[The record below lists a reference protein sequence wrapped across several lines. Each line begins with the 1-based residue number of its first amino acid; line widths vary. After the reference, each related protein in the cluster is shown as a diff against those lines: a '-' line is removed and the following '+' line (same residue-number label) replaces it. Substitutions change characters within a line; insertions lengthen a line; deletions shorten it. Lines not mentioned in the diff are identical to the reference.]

1 MSCVHICSLQSS
13 HSPRIHCCRTSRPAH
28 EGCNEN
34 EQVSTA
40 YTLTLRTHVCDLYHR
55 YDVRSCYCCLQST
68 GFSFFLIS
76 FSLPAKNSTRYLG
89 HFLRNRSTVTFI
101 YYYLQLGLVEQ
112 YIISRGHV
120 CWCLSHLTKIN
131 PCFLSRDTPY
141 LLEHKIPHRPTLVS
155 KIQSNGLRA
164 SLSCYSPPVV
174 DCTSPDEHTTLKPS
188 CPLRHGEMPATP
200 L

>member
-1 MSCVHICSLQSS
+1 MNKSQLHTP
-13 HSPRIHCCRTSRPAH
+13 SPSAHTSATSITDMMFAPATAVCNRP
-28 EGCNEN
+28 
-34 EQVSTA
+34 VF
-40 YTLTLRTHVCDLYHR
+40 L
-55 YDVRSCYCCLQST
+55 
-68 GFSFFLIS
+68 FFLIS

-120 CWCLSHLTKIN
+120 CWCLSHLTQIN